1 MRTTTFSILF
11 IGILLSVWACT
22 PNRGCNELT
31 ADNFDQAAEEDD
43 GTCIPSRD
51 KMIGN
56 FTYTRVWTDVILEI
70 DSLDVGTIDI
80 TEKSTAGNEF
90 NMNVNA
96 GGLILFGSTQAYT
109 ITMRQFSEEDF
120 FFGLP
125 FNRSY
130 SGSGTWLE
138 ADSVDF
144 TFNIVTQ
151 VPMLDGATPPGIVT
165 VPQTYNYYCTQV
177 P

>member
-1 MRTTTFSILF
+1 MRTTTFSLLF

-80 TEKSTAGNEF
+80 TEKALQAMNST
-90 NMNVNA
+90 
-96 GGLILFGSTQAYT
+96 
-109 ITMRQFSEEDF
+109 
-120 FFGLP
+120 
-125 FNRSY
+125 
-130 SGSGTWLE
+130 
-138 ADSVDF
+138 
-144 TFNIVTQ
+144 
-151 VPMLDGATPPGIVT
+151 
-165 VPQTYNYYCTQV
+165 
-177 P
+177 